1 MKRLYILSILFILAV
16 VSVNAQVSK
25 VFEQYSDTK
34 GVTLVYISSTMLK
47 MIPDVKTGDVE
58 FKGMTDKLN
67 FIRVLSTGKADLA
80 TKISSEL
87 NDQIKKDSYEILI
100 SANDGGERANIYMKT
115 DSKGVNE
122 YLIVA
127 RESNQLSLVL
137 INGTITPA
145 DVQKMKVK

>member
-100 SANDGGERANIYMKT
+100 SAND
-115 DSKGVNE
+115 
-122 YLIVA
+122 
-127 RESNQLSLVL
+127 
-137 INGTITPA
+137 
-145 DVQKMKVK
+145 

>member
-145 DVQKMKVK
+145 DVQKMKK

>member
-25 VFEQYSDTK
+25 VFEQYADSK
-34 GVTLVYISSTMLK
+34 NVTSVYISSTMLR
-47 MIPDVKTGDVE
+47 MIPEVKAGDVE
-58 FKGMTDKLN
+58 LKGMTDKLN
-67 FIRVLSTGKADLA
+67 FIRVMTTESPVLAGKIYDELA
-80 TKISSEL
+80 A
-87 NDQIKKDSYEILI
+87 QIKKDNYDILI
-100 SANDGGERANIYMKT
+100 SANDGGEKANIYMKT

-127 RESNQLSLVL
+127 RESRELRIVL

-145 DVQKMKVK
+145 DVQKMNLK

>member
-1 MKRLYILSILFILAV
+1 
-16 VSVNAQVSK
+16 
-25 VFEQYSDTK
+25 

-145 DVQKMKVK
+145 DVQKMKK